1 MRFALTQDFDN
12 ERRVM
17 NIIQLTKQLGL
28 ASTVHQATLRQ
39 DDGASTSEI
48 IRKLMDGETL
58 HNSYYWKHN
67 ASAAFKESATI
78 LAKAL
83 LADGFTALGHG
94 HFSIALEHPATPNVV
109 YKVSFRAD
117 DAYSHYALWCRMNP
131 HENAPTMLR
140 IERHG
145 DWHIYAMPKYDR
157 LKPSENKWPIYYAI
171 RKYADHDE
179 YGIDPAERDLIPRSL
194 RMFVIKMRDYFHNV
208 CPLDL
213 HDENLMMCRATGNI
227 IITDP
232 VSFNTRRNP
241 EHELQLRTQLEAT
254 YCDKVAA

>member
-17 NIIQLTKQLGL
+17 NIIQLTKTLGL
-28 ASTVHQATLRQ
+28 AAARHQATLS
-39 DDGASTSEI
+39 DYDSSVSEI
-48 IRKLMDGETL
+48 IRDLMAQGDEYLG
-58 HNSYYWKHN
+58 SYGWRVL
-67 ASAAFKESATI
+67 ASDEFRESAKQ

-83 LADGFTALGHG
+83 VADGFKCVGCG
-94 HFSIALEHPATPNVV
+94 HFSLVMEHPDTPNVV

-117 DAYSHYALWCRMNP
+117 DAYSHYALWCRMAP
-131 HENAPTMLR
+131 HEHAPTMLR

-145 DWHIYAMPKYDR
+145 DWHIYAMPKYVRPD
-157 LKPSENKWPIYYAI
+157 NKWELYQAI
-171 RKYADHDE
+171 RKWAEDDE
-179 YGIDPAERDLIPRSL
+179 THASEEDRALVPRSL
-194 RMFVIKMRDYFHNV
+194 RMFIISMREYFRNV

-213 HDENLMMCRATGNI
+213 HDENFMMCPDTGRV

-241 EHELQLRTQLEAT
+241 EHELKLRNQLEAT
-254 YCDKVAA
+254 YCDKIAA